1 MGDGIKLFL
10 VCIAIMIIPWI
21 AIPVILL
28 WLGLNWEPS
37 DEECSMIIT
46 VRDPKIIGTK
56 NPIPQKKKYSR
67 EDSLSELQRQLD
79 LTLTRTPGGS
89 EWERQLKALEG

>member
-1 MGDGIKLFL
+1 MAILFGL
-10 VCIAIMIIPWI
+10 LLGAGLAICPTFVLF
-21 AIPVILL
+21 VILL
-28 WLGLNWEPS
+28 WLGITWEPS

-46 VRDPKIIGTK
+46 VRDPEIIETK
-56 NPIPQKKKYSR
+56 NPIPRKKKYSR

>member
-1 MGDGIKLFL
+1 LIMGDGIKLFL

-28 WLGLNWEPS
+28 WLGINWEPS
-37 DEECSMIIT
+37 DEECSIIIT
-46 VRDPKIIGTK
+46 VADPKPPTSR
-56 NPIPQKKKYSR
+56 KKKYTL

-79 LTLTRTPGGS
+79 AARTQPAVS
-89 EWERQLKALEG
+89 SVWERQLKALES